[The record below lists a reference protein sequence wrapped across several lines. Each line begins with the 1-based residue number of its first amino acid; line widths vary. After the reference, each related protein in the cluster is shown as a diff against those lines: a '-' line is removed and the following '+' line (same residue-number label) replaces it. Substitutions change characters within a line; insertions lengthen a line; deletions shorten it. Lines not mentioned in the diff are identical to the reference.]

1 MKNSI
6 VLFSCLFLIGC
17 ATVPVKPPFPEV
29 PKELLEKPK
38 PLETVKDG
46 ALASEVFETVIRN
59 YSKYH
64 EQSILLEA
72 WQEWYKEQKKLQDS
86 IK

>member
-6 VLFSCLFLIGC
+6 VLISCLFLIGC
-17 ATVPVKPPFPEV
+17 STVPVKVSFPEV
-29 PKELLEKPK
+29 PKEMLAKPK
-38 PLETVKDG
+38 PLEEVRSG

-59 YSKYH
+59 YSKYY

>member
-6 VLFSCLFLIGC
+6 VLISCLFLIGC
-17 ATVPVKPPFPEV
+17 STVPVKVPFPEV
-29 PKELLEKPK
+29 PKEMMEKPK
-38 PLETVKDG
+38 PLETVKED
-46 ALASEVFETVIRN
+46 ALASEVFETVIKN

-72 WQEWYKEQKKLQDS
+72 WQEWYKQQKKLQKS